1 MQPNNQPQQ
10 FSQMPGSQAPAQPT
24 AMPGGQP
31 PQPQHP
37 QKGAPK
43 GHQPVAPNSTQNS
56 LQIAS
61 IRDGIVIMKDGSF
74 RSVVMAK
81 SINFDLMSP
90 PEQDAVEYAYQG
102 FLNSLYFDVQ
112 VFIRSRKIDMGPY
125 LEKLGRIR
133 TNTDNMLLGMLME
146 DYIYFIEDLVTQTNI
161 MSKEFYI
168 VVPYFGNVDAAKAIQ
183 SSKKLFGSIMGEKK
197 SVVTIDEAGLET
209 AKTELT
215 NRVQSVVNG
224 LMQMGIQAIP
234 LDTQE
239 LIELYYNAY
248 NPDTATR
255 QTLKQIDQLSV
266 PMVGKGPGHA
276 PTPNLSGEGVS

>member
-10 FSQMPGSQAPAQPT
+10 IPQTPGQQTPGQPA
-24 AMPGGQP
+24 AMPAGQP
-31 PQPQHP
+31 QQPN
-37 QKGAPK
+37 QKMGTPK
-43 GHQPVAPNSTQNS
+43 GQPVAPNSTQNS
-56 LQIAS
+56 LQIAT

-90 PEQDAVEYAYQG
+90 PEQDAVEYAYQS
-102 FLNSLYFDVQ
+102 FLNSLYFDIQIFV
-112 VFIRSRKIDMGPY
+112 RSRKIDMGPY
-125 LEKLGRIR
+125 LEKLGKIR

-146 DYIYFIEDLVTQTNI
+146 DYIFFIEDLVNQTNI
-161 MSKEFYI
+161 MSKEFYL
-168 VVPYFGNVDAAKAIQ
+168 VVPYFGNVDAAKAIE
-183 SSKKLFGSIMGEKK
+183 SSKRLLGSIMGEKK
-197 SVVTIDEAGLET
+197 TVVTIDENTLET

-239 LIELYYNAY
+239 LIELYYNTY

-255 QTLKQIDQLSV
+255 QTLKQVDQLSV
-266 PMVGKGPGHA
+266 PMVSKGQGHA
-276 PTPNLSGEGVS
+276 PTPNLSGEGLT

>member
-10 FSQMPGSQAPAQPT
+10 IPQTPNQQMPAQPM
-24 AMPGGQP
+24 AMPANQTQP
-31 PQPQHP
+31 VQ
-37 QKGAPK
+37 QKLAPK
-43 GHQPVAPNSTQNS
+43 GHQPTAPNSTQNS
-56 LQIAS
+56 LHIAS

-90 PEQDAVEYAYQG
+90 PEQDAVEYSYQN

-112 VFIRSRKIDMGPY
+112 IFVRSRKIDMGPY
-125 LEKLGRIR
+125 LEKLGKIR
-133 TNTDNMLLGMLME
+133 TSTDNMLLGMLME

-168 VVPYFGNVDAAKAIQ
+168 VVPFSSHVDAAKALE
-183 SSKKLFGSIMGEKK
+183 SSKRLFGGIMSEKK
-197 SVVTIDEAGLET
+197 TVVTIDEAALEA

-215 NRVQSVVNG
+215 NRVQNVVNG

-239 LIELYYNAY
+239 LIELYYNTY

-255 QTLKQIDQLSV
+255 QTLNQINQLSV
-266 PMVGKGPGHA
+266 PMVTKGQGHA
-276 PTPNLSGEGVS
+276 PTPNLTGGTT